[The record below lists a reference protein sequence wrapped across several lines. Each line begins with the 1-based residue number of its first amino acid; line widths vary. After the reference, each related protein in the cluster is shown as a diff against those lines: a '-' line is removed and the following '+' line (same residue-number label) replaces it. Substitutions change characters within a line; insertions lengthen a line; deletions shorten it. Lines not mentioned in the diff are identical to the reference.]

1 MTATSEARSRAAA
14 APPLEIDRRASRA
27 EMADF
32 LGRDRLLTAYALADL
47 DPAYV
52 NGARWWVAR
61 RDGAAVAGALVMLE
75 ASFRPVFVMG
85 DARGAALLLR
95 QAVNESR
102 VILTVPDDLA
112 AVAQAEYRMERVDR
126 MIRMVVDR
134 ETFRPADHA
143 RCLRLGPA
151 HLDDVIDLYGLASR
165 THFTPARLQHE
176 VYYGLY
182 DGPMLVAAAGTH
194 VRSREFG
201 IAAVGNVLTR
211 VSYRDRGFAR
221 ACTSAVTAVCLE
233 EHRDV
238 VLNVRHDNE
247 PALAVYRNLGYRV
260 YREFVEGPA
269 HRRPVW
275 ERVAQQLFTHADKRE
290 GERA

>member
-1 MTATSEARSRAAA
+1 MTATSDARTSAAA
-14 APPLEIDRRASRA
+14 AVRLEVDRRVSRA
-27 EMADF
+27 EMAEF

-52 NGARWWVAR
+52 SGARWWLAR
-61 RDGAAVAGALVMLE
+61 RDGAPVAGALAMLDL
-75 ASFRPVFVMG
+75 SFRPLFLVG

-102 VILTVPDDLA
+102 VILTVPSELA
-112 AVAQAEYRMERVDR
+112 AVAEAAYRIERADR
-126 MIRMVVDR
+126 MLRMVVDR
-134 ETFRPADHA
+134 ETFLPADHA
-143 RCLRLGPA
+143 RCVRLGPA
-151 HLDDVIDLYGLASR
+151 HVDDVIDLYGLASR
-165 THFTPARLQHE
+165 THFTPARLRHE
-176 VYYGLY
+176 VYCGLY

-194 VRSREFG
+194 LRSREFG

-211 VSYRDRGFAR
+211 ASYRDRGFAR
-221 ACTSAVTAVCLE
+221 ACTSAVTAICLE

-238 VLNVRHDNE
+238 VLNVRDDNE
-247 PALAVYRNLGYRV
+247 PALAVYGRLGYRV
-260 YREFVEGPA
+260 YRDFIEGPA

-275 ERVAQQLFTHADKRE
+275 ERVAQQLFTHADQRE